1 MMRYTGT
8 TTATDR
14 DFLLLLNNWVERK
27 SSYGGNMYNRLIHC
41 IPLTFPCMDYLN
53 LRKWV
58 FITLVNFIRNWEAIG
73 YFDYGELNDFF
84 KEHQQS
90 RLFIKACPIT

>member
-1 MMRYTGT
+1 
-8 TTATDR
+8 
-14 DFLLLLNNWVERK
+14 
-27 SSYGGNMYNRLIHC
+27 MYNRLIHC

-73 YFDYGELNDFF
+73 YFDYSELIDFF
-84 KEHQQS
+84 KSTSSHGSSLGLVQLPDFPKHSLQ
-90 RLFIKACPIT
+90 ITSNQT